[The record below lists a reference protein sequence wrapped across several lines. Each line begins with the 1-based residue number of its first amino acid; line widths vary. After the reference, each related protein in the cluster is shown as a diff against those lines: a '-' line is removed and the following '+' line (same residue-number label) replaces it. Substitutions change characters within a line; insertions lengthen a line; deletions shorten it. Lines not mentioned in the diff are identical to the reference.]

1 MTRSLRQRPRW
12 KGVLPDGTFR
22 NALPVRFPVCW
33 LVPDAALPDL
43 GVWNH
48 VVPGCVARGSVVPV
62 CVVPGCVVQG
72 CIAPACVAVLP
83 GMPAVCR
90 SVPAA
95 ARRAAMSRARI
106 TAYSFEPPLFPLP
119 LSLPPSRRS
128 PPGRRRL
135 RLFRLLPPSRRSP
148 PFVLP
153 SAPLLPPLLP
163 LPLLRG
169 AASLR
174 FPLRRSPPL
183 RPSPLFRFSLL
194 AAFPVTVLPVA
205 GTVAAPLA
213 AFGALLLGCCPAEP
227 GGAPVL
233 FLEGCPFCP
242 SARSVCPGCGRACC
256 AVWPSRNG

>member
-1 MTRSLRQRPRW
+1 MRCPSDPGMRLCRDT
-12 KGVLPDGTFR
+12 
-22 NALPVRFPVCW
+22 
-33 LVPDAALPDL
+33 ALPDL
-43 GVWNH
+43 GVWNPVGSGFVAPVWGARGSVVPVS
-48 VVPGCVARGSVVPV
+48 VVPGCVARGSVVLV

-194 AAFPVTVLPVA
+194 RPS
-205 GTVAAPLA
+205 PLR
-213 AFGALLLGCCPAEP
+213 FSPLRERSLRRWRRSGRSCWGCCP
-227 GGAPVL
+227 G
-233 FLEGCPFCP
+233 
-242 SARSVCPGCGRACC
+242 
-256 AVWPSRNG
+256 

>member
-1 MTRSLRQRPRW
+1 MERSTARR
-12 KGVLPDGTFR
+12 TFR
-22 NALPVRFPVCW
+22 NALPVRSRYAA
-33 LVPDAALPDL
+33 VPDAALPDL
-43 GVWNH
+43 GVWNL

-106 TAYSFEPPLFPLP
+106 TAYSFEPPLLPLP
-119 LSLPPSRRS
+119 LSLLPSRRS

-135 RLFRLLPPSRRSP
+135 RLLRLLPPSRRSP

-194 AAFPVTVLPVA
+194 RPS
-205 GTVAAPLA
+205 PLR
-213 AFGALLLGCCPAEP
+213 FSPLRERSLRRWRRSGRSCWGCCP
-227 GGAPVL
+227 G
-233 FLEGCPFCP
+233 
-242 SARSVCPGCGRACC
+242 
-256 AVWPSRNG
+256 

>member
-1 MTRSLRQRPRW
+1 MSRSVVVSVFVTTMVAGASQPKAFTSVAAAPWGDTQPAAKAAVERSTARR
-12 KGVLPDGTFR
+12 TFR
-22 NALPVRFPVCW
+22 NALPVRSRYAV
-33 LVPDAALPDL
+33 VPDAALPDL

-48 VVPGCVARGSVVPV
+48 
-62 CVVPGCVVQG
+62 VVPGCVVQG

-95 ARRAAMSRARI
+95 GRRAAMSRARI
-106 TAYSFEPPLFPLP
+106 TVYSFEPPLLPLP

-135 RLFRLLPPSRRSP
+135 RLLRLLPPSRRSP

-183 RPSPLFRFSLL
+183 RPSPLRERSLRRWRRS
-194 AAFPVTVLPVA
+194 
-205 GTVAAPLA
+205 GRSCW
-213 AFGALLLGCCPAEP
+213 GCCP
-227 GGAPVL
+227 G
-233 FLEGCPFCP
+233 
-242 SARSVCPGCGRACC
+242 
-256 AVWPSRNG
+256 